1 MNAEL
6 MKLVKAAGA
15 PREVINDMWFQVFCY
30 KFAYLLT
37 EELEK
42 ACLEEEG

>member
-1 MNAEL
+1 MNEEL
-6 MKLVKAAGA
+6 AKLVKAAGA
-15 PREVINDMWFQVFCY
+15 PKQVQNELWFQMFCY

-42 ACLEEEG
+42 ACLEEG

>member
-6 MKLVKAAGA
+6 MKIVKAAGA
-15 PREVINDMWFQVFCY
+15 PKEVINDLWFQLFCY

-37 EELEK
+37 EEFERE
-42 ACLEEEG
+42 CTDQ

>member
-1 MNAEL
+1 MNEEL

-15 PREVINDMWFQVFCY
+15 PKQVQNELWFQMFCY

-37 EELEK
+37 EEFEREC
-42 ACLEEEG
+42 AEQ